1 MFVANVKIT
10 IRKEIKFRTRK
21 IAKVKFQ
28 YQISVAL
35 PPREIPL
42 SSGWYACKLLVS
54 DTGKVQN
61 ITVACA
67 LLMEDVTDPAGEAIQ
82 ISSMRWCRGLPQEE
96 RNAKVFGA
104 VCDSYSIS
112 GKGLGK
118 EAQTQIVQPEAKTQ
132 IVQPE
137 AQTQSG
143 AQNAKA
149 EAPTHGVK
157 KEPLELDATFPK
169 TRKKQ
174 KKQPFARTDK
184 YEPSV
189 E

>member
-1 MFVANVKIT
+1 M
-10 IRKEIKFRTRK
+10 
-21 IAKVKFQ
+21 
-28 YQISVAL
+28 
-35 PPREIPL
+35 

-67 LLMEDVTDPAGEAIQ
+67 LLMEDVTDAAGEAIQ

-96 RNAKVFGA
+96 RNAKVYGA
-104 VCDSYSIS
+104 VCDSYTIS
-112 GKGLGK
+112 GRCLAK
-118 EAQTQIVQPEAKTQ
+118 EAQTQIVQLKTKTQAKTQ

-137 AQTQSG
+137 AQTQSE

-149 EAPTHGVK
+149 EAQTHGVK
-157 KEPLELDATFPK
+157 KEPLELDATFPNA
-169 TRKKQ
+169 RKKQ

>member
-1 MFVANVKIT
+1 MFVANVKIK
-10 IRKEIKFRTRK
+10 IRKEIKFRKRK

-112 GKGLGK
+112 GK
-118 EAQTQIVQPEAKTQ
+118 AQTQ

-137 AQTQSG
+137 AQTQSE

-149 EAPTHGVK
+149 EAQTHGVK
-157 KEPLELDATFPK
+157 KEPLELDATFPNA
-169 TRKKQ
+169 RKKQ
-174 KKQPFARTDK
+174 KKHL
-184 YEPSV
+184 
-189 E
+189 